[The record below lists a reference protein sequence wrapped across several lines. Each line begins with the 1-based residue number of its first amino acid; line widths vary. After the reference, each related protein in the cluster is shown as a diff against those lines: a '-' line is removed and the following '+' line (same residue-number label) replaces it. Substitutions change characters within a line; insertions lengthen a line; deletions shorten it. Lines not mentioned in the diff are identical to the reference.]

1 VFHAVQI
8 NRIEFRDNALGKKER
23 PRLDRGPSL
32 PVRGSWS
39 RRCSELDGRKAL
51 AISACRLN
59 YLIRVP
65 TKKRPRRSS
74 GSGPK
79 FASFGRMGDDP
90 RPLMSEA
97 WGCDSVSIFCE
108 VTASTEMLSSHTAK
122 APAPKTSAFAFVPHT
137 RRFLGRQSLGCR
149 TGKHGVPHLPAGN
162 SVQLKKHIPVGP
174 QLKRQSRL
182 GFHTNCNNVADL

>member
-65 TKKRPRRSS
+65 TKKGPDALAGRGRSL
-74 GSGPK
+74 
-79 FASFGRMGDDP
+79 
-90 RPLMSEA
+90 RPLA
-97 WGCDSVSIFCE
+97 VWG
-108 VTASTEMLSSHTAK
+108 T
-122 APAPKTSAFAFVPHT
+122 
-137 RRFLGRQSLGCR
+137 
-149 TGKHGVPHLPAGN
+149 
-162 SVQLKKHIPVGP
+162 IPG
-174 QLKRQSRL
+174 L
-182 GFHTNCNNVADL
+182 

>member
-39 RRCSELDGRKAL
+39 RRLSRCSELDGRKAL
-51 AISACRLN
+51 AISAWRLN

-90 RPLMSEA
+90 RPLMSDA
-97 WGCDSVSIFCE
+97 WGRDSVSIFCE
-108 VTASTEMLSSHTAK
+108 VTANTEMLSSHTAK

-162 SVQLKKHIPVGP
+162 A
-174 QLKRQSRL
+174 QS
-182 GFHTNCNNVADL
+182 DSKSISP